1 MFHCV
6 SALNTM
12 IDYHNKKQD
21 DTHYQELISDS
32 LEKLIFTKWKVNFLF
47 RIKYSLVVTLC
58 ELLNMRYE

>member
-32 LEKLIFTKWKVNFLF
+32 LEKLIFTKWKVNF
-47 RIKYSLVVTLC
+47 
-58 ELLNMRYE
+58 